1 VSIDTS
7 FTLGTDLRIDNNQLF
22 TAYEFNG
29 TYIKTTTLANG
40 ILQVDSLF
48 RAGTN
53 VTFTEDTGN
62 ATWDINVDLSG
73 LTYSEP
79 AYEVTTAAGYI
90 RPATDGQGTVGDHN
104 HKFNKIF
111 VNTSSGFEVQG
122 SLTFNAGATLGDFL
136 NPPIVWA
143 STLNCTNVI
152 CATMTLQSTLSVAA
166 INGFILKGDI
176 GIPAPAHNDDY
187 SIGSDTGRLLS
198 LCSSNVTLQNLKGV
212 ATTTGTPPVTTY
224 ANINLFSNLIPHTP
238 NANDIGAVGSSLA
251 NIYSTNITGETLVT
265 SNATFNNTQGIK
277 CFEFDASTGKT
288 TFFQK
293 TGVGTATTAIFTVDL
308 AAPTVDA
315 STGRINNSPINFKT
329 SVLPVHAEIN
339 HLQTGDLF
347 TIPIHSGGTPVYYE
361 LCIKA

>member
-1 VSIDTS
+1 
-7 FTLGTDLRIDNNQLF
+7 
-22 TAYEFNG
+22 
-29 TYIKTTTLANG
+29 
-40 ILQVDSLF
+40 
-48 RAGTN
+48 
-53 VTFTEDTGN
+53 
-62 ATWDINVDLSG
+62 
-73 LTYSEP
+73 
-79 AYEVTTAAGYI
+79 
-90 RPATDGQGTVGDHN
+90 
-104 HKFNKIF
+104 
-111 VNTSSGFEVQG
+111 
-122 SLTFNAGATLGDFL
+122 
-136 NPPIVWA
+136 
-143 STLNCTNVI
+143 
-152 CATMTLQSTLSVAA
+152 MTLQSTLSVAA

-176 GIPAPAHNDDY
+176 GIPAPAHNDNY

-212 ATTTGTPPVTTY
+212 ATTTTTGTPPVTTTTY
-224 ANINLFSNLIPHTP
+224 ADINLFSNLIPNTS
-238 NANDIGAVGSSLA
+238 NTNDIGAAGSLLA

-265 SNATFNNTQGIK
+265 SNATFNNAQGIK

-288 TFFQK
+288 TFYQK